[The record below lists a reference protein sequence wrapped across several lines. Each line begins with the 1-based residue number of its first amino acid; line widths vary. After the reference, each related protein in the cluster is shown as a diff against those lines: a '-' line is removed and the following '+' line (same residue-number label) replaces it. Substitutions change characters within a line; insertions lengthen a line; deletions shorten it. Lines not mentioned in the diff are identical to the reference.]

1 MSCATVVASESA
13 RLNLASAVVF
23 MALSPTI
30 FEEFKLITSQRGGKP
45 SCLRRYWFGTA
56 CNGAAWKVLAKQSAR
71 KQNRASM
78 SCCTLCIRSRW
89 FGGSTA
95 LVLAAAIVLLLGLS
109 VAPNLHERLHPT
121 AASLH
126 ECAVT
131 LIASGSCHH
140 TGTAPLVIA
149 PATAVQFSKILALN
163 SIWVA
168 PPFLGACI
176 FEHAPPAHS

>member
-1 MSCATVVASESA
+1 M
-13 RLNLASAVVF
+13 
-23 MALSPTI
+23 
-30 FEEFKLITSQRGGKP
+30 
-45 SCLRRYWFGTA
+45 
-56 CNGAAWKVLAKQSAR
+56 
-71 KQNRASM
+71 
-78 SCCTLCIRSRW
+78 
-89 FGGSTA
+89 
-95 LVLAAAIVLLLGLS
+95 LGLS

-140 TGTAPLVIA
+140 SAIAPLVIA
-149 PATAVQFSKILALN
+149 RATAVQFSKILALN

-168 PPFLGACI
+168 VPFLSARI